1 MEILDSRF
9 FSQKTLKV
17 AKDLIGCYLMR
28 EVDGEVCRYKITET
42 EAYVGPHDMA
52 SHSSKGRTARTEVM
66 FAEPGTIYIY
76 MIYGM
81 YFMLNIV
88 TEKKDYPAAVLI
100 RGVLLVDKKSDGLG
114 QLDSLSKLD
123 GPGKLT
129 KALKIDK
136 SLNDKIAI
144 PKNGLWFEAGE
155 HLLLE
160 KSKNNSEKIPKRKF
174 KIKRTKRV
182 GVDYAG
188 PVWAEKDYRFIME
201 M

>member
-28 EVDGEVCRYKITET
+28 EIDGEVCRYKITET
-42 EAYVGPHDMA
+42 EAYVGPHDLA

-100 RGVLLVDKKSDGLG
+100 RGVTYVGNNSRAEGDFDKNK
-114 QLDSLSKLD
+114 KLN

-129 KALKIDK
+129 KAIKIDK
-136 SLNDKIAI
+136 ILNGVMATRN
-144 PKNGLWFEAGE
+144 NGLWFEAGE
-155 HLLLE
+155 HLLDG

-188 PVWAEKDYRFIME
+188 PVWAEKEYRFIME